1 MKKHGKILLALLLI
15 LGISV
20 FAGGCGKD
28 ENSLN
33 GQETEGT
40 DGDTVTNEPVAGGEI
55 IVGITQDLDSLDPHK
70 AHAAGTL
77 EVIFNL
83 FEGVVKPD
91 KDGNLVPA
99 VASDVAISEDGMTY
113 TFTLRDGVKFHNGA
127 PVTAE
132 DVVYSLKRSAGLLET
147 VDPEVIVTS
156 ALSCISDITASKD
169 ASDKDI
175 VIVSLSTANT
185 ELLGYLTSAI
195 IPKDYE
201 NQAESDRKS
210 VV

>member
-28 ENSLN
+28 EDSSD
-33 GQETEGT
+33 GQKTEGT
-40 DGDTVTNEPVAGGEI
+40 DGDTVTDNPVAGGEI

-83 FEGVVKPD
+83 FDGLVKPD

-113 TFTLRDGVKFHNGA
+113 TFTLREGVTFHNGA

-169 ASDKDI
+169 ASGKDI
-175 VIVSLSTANT
+175 IVLSLSFGIMA
-185 ELLGYLTSAI
+185 LV
-195 IPKDYE
+195 
-201 NQAESDRKS
+201 R
-210 VV
+210 

>member
-28 ENSLN
+28 EDSSD
-33 GQETEGT
+33 GQKTEGT
-40 DGDTVTNEPVAGGEI
+40 DGDTVTDNPVAGGEI

-83 FEGVVKPD
+83 FDGLVKPD

-113 TFTLRDGVKFHNGA
+113 TFTLREGVTFHNGA

-132 DVVYSLKRSAGLLET
+132 DVVYSLKRSAGLL
-147 VDPEVIVTS
+147 
-156 ALSCISDITASKD
+156 
-169 ASDKDI
+169 
-175 VIVSLSTANT
+175 
-185 ELLGYLTSAI
+185 
-195 IPKDYE
+195 
-201 NQAESDRKS
+201 
-210 VV
+210 